1 MSPVRSRLVVSL
13 FVLAVLT
20 TLAPHAAALSWPGP
34 APCNGTLQACIDA
47 AVSGDVIE
55 ITGNAALSGTANVT
69 DKNLT
74 FRPAAGATPAL
85 TADFT
90 FVATAGTM
98 SATIENLN
106 LPGSRVNAYTNAD
119 GVTLSVFIRGNTIG
133 EENAAT
139 IRFGGNY
146 RDNVTLVLEV
156 VGNTITQLNDPGYG
170 GSAVEVTEVESGSL
184 TVLVS
189 ENVISQQNGDG
200 SAAIAIQDDGD
211 DVDLVADITRN
222 TISGT
227 GYSAGIRVGLNDPGN
242 VHRVN
247 ILNNLITG
255 QGGTTCPC
263 FLSAAIAVDMEQGA
277 ATLAVLNNTLANNE
291 AGFVLGQTTPDNTV
305 SLTGAMVNNIIANN
319 SVSGII
325 IDPLFAGT
333 FLNQYN
339 LVFNNG
345 SNSYTPGPG
354 TLNADPLFLGPG
366 NYHLQPGSPA
376 IDSGN
381 DAAVLPQM
389 TTDLDG
395 NPRIAGLSV
404 DRGVYEFAAA
414 EATVPTAST
423 LMLGALSIALGLVA
437 VTMLRS

>member
-1 MSPVRSRLVVSL
+1 VWT
-13 FVLAVLT
+13 A
-20 TLAPHAAALSWPGP
+20 LAPHAAALSWPGP

-55 ITGNAALSGTANVT
+55 ITGNAALAGTANVT

-85 TADFT
+85 TADFSFQAST
-90 FVATAGTM
+90 GAM

-106 LPGSRVNAYTNAD
+106 LPGSRVSAYTNAD
-119 GVTLSVFIRGNTIG
+119 GVSLSLFIRGNTIG
-133 EENAAT
+133 EENADT
-139 IRFGGNY
+139 IRFSGDY
-146 RDNVTLVLEV
+146 HENVTLVLEV
-156 VGNTITQLNDPGYG
+156 VDNTITQLNDPGYG
-170 GSAVEVTEVESGSL
+170 GSAVSVTELQSGSL
-184 TVLVS
+184 NVLVS
-189 ENVISQQNGDG
+189 RNVINQQNGDG
-200 SAAIAIQDDGD
+200 SAAISITDEGD
-211 DVDLVADITRN
+211 DVDLIADVTRN
-222 TISGT
+222 TIT
-227 GYSAGIRVGLNDPGN
+227 GADYSAGIRVTIDDPSN
-242 VHRVN
+242 VHRIN
-247 ILNNLITG
+247 LLNNLITG

-277 ATLAVLNNTLANNE
+277 ASLAVLNNTLANNE
-291 AGFVLGQTTPDNTV
+291 AGFVLDQTTPNNSV

-325 IDPLFAGT
+325 IDALFTGT
-333 FLNQYN
+333 FLNQYD
-339 LVFNNG
+339 LVFNNAA
-345 SNSYTPGPG
+345 NSYTPGPG
-354 TLNADPLFLGPG
+354 TLNTDPLFLGPG

-389 TTDLDG
+389 TEDLDG
-395 NPRIAGLSV
+395 NPRISGLSV